1 MRTNLRITAAATTA
15 LVAALSLSACGSD
28 SGSKESDKAAS
39 KPSVSAPATSS
50 TDGGRLGATTGGDS
64 AGTTGGT
71 GGTSGGTGGS
81 GGSGSATG
89 GQGTAKPAKANGKQ
103 SGGQSGSGSGSGSA
117 KRVTCTG
124 SNVKL
129 TATPVSRPINH
140 VLLTATNTGKTTCN
154 AYDAPA
160 VKFSNAQ
167 SPIPVDKDTIPQ
179 SVVTLAPGQ
188 SAYAMIRTQGE
199 PDGTDP
205 YMTSQVVVYFRGAV
219 GMESVGRSAYASLA
233 KPVGVVDAQAM
244 ATYWQSDMSAISAW

>member
-15 LVAALSLSACGSD
+15 LIAALSLSACGSD
-28 SGSKESDKAAS
+28 SGSKASDKAAS
-39 KPSVSAPATSS
+39 QPSASAPASS
-50 TDGGRLGATTGGDS
+50 GTDGGAQGSSTGGDS

-71 GGTSGGTGGS
+71 GGTSGGSGSTTGGHS
-81 GGSGSATG
+81 
-89 GQGTAKPAKANGKQ
+89 TAKPAKSNGKQ
-103 SGGQSGSGSGSGSA
+103 SGGQSGSGSS

-124 SNVKL
+124 SNMKL
-129 TATPVSRPINH
+129 TATPISRPINH
-140 VLLTATNTGKTTCN
+140 ILLTATNTGKTTCN

-160 VKFSNAQ
+160 IKFSNAQ

-179 SVVTLAPGQ
+179 AVVTLAPGQ
-188 SAYAMIRTQGE
+188 STYAMVRTQGE
-199 PDGTDP
+199 SDGTDP

-219 GMESVGRSAYASLA
+219 GMESVGRSAYASLP

>member
-15 LVAALSLSACGSD
+15 LIAALSLSACGSD

-39 KPSVSAPATSS
+39 KPSASAPATSG
-50 TDGGRLGATTGGDS
+50 TDGGRQGATTGGDS

-71 GGTSGGTGGS
+71 GGTSGGSGSTTGGH
-81 GGSGSATG
+81 
-89 GQGTAKPAKANGKQ
+89 GTAKPAKSDGKQ
-103 SGGQSGSGSGSGSA
+103 SGGQSGSGSS

-124 SNVKL
+124 SNMKL
-129 TATPVSRPINH
+129 TATPISRPINH
-140 VLLTATNTGKTTCN
+140 ILLTATNTGKTTCN

-160 VKFSNAQ
+160 IKFSNAQ

-179 SVVTLAPGQ
+179 AVVTLAPGQ
-188 SAYAMIRTQGE
+188 SAYAMVRTQGE

-244 ATYWQSDMSAISAW
+244 ATYWQSSMGAISAW

>member
-15 LVAALSLSACGSD
+15 LIAALSLTACGSD

-39 KPSVSAPATSS
+39 KPSASAPATSG
-50 TDGGRLGATTGGDS
+50 TDGGQGATTGGDT

-81 GGSGSATG
+81 GGSGSTTG
-89 GQGTAKPAKANGKQ
+89 GHGTAKPAKSNGKQ
-103 SGGQSGSGSGSGSA
+103 SGDQSGSGSS

-129 TATPVSRPINH
+129 TATVVSRPINH
-140 VLLTATNTGKTTCN
+140 VLLTATNIGKTTCN

-244 ATYWQSDMSAISAW
+244 ATYWQSDMGAISAW

>member
-15 LVAALSLSACGSD
+15 LIAALSLSACGSD
-28 SGSKESDKAAS
+28 SGSKASDK
-39 KPSVSAPATSS
+39 PSSPTASAPASAGT
-50 TDGGRLGATTGGDS
+50 GGAAQGASTGGDT

-71 GGTSGGTGGS
+71 GGASGTS
-81 GGSGSATG
+81 GGSGSTTG
-89 GQGTAKPAKANGKQ
+89 GHGTAKPAKSTGKQ
-103 SGGQSGSGSGSGSA
+103 SGGQSGSGSGSG

-124 SNVKL
+124 SNIKL

-140 VLLTATNTGKTTCN
+140 VLLTATNIGKTTCD

-167 SPIPVDKDTIPQ
+167 SPVPVDKDTIPQ
-179 SVVTLAPGQ
+179 AVVSLAPGH

-219 GMESVGRSAYASLA
+219 GMESEGRSAYASLS

-244 ATYWQSDMSAISAW
+244 ATYWQSSVDPISAW

>member
-15 LVAALSLSACGSD
+15 LIAALSLSACGSD

-39 KPSVSAPATSS
+39 KPSASAPATSG
-50 TDGGRLGATTGGDS
+50 TDGGRQGASTGGDS

-71 GGTSGGTGGS
+71 GGTAGTS
-81 GGSGSATG
+81 GGSGSTSG
-89 GQGTAKPAKANGKQ
+89 GHGTAKPAKSNGKQ
-103 SGGQSGSGSGSGSA
+103 SGGQSGSGSS

-124 SNVKL
+124 SNIKL

-140 VLLTATNTGKTTCN
+140 VLLTATNIGKTTCD

-179 SVVTLAPGQ
+179 SVVSLAPGH

-244 ATYWQSDMSAISAW
+244 ATYWQSDMGAISAW

>member
-15 LVAALSLSACGSD
+15 LIAALSLSACGSD

-39 KPSVSAPATSS
+39 KPSASAPATSG
-50 TDGGRLGATTGGDS
+50 TDGGGQGATTGGDT

-81 GGSGSATG
+81 GSTSGG
-89 GQGTAKPAKANGKQ
+89 HGTAKPAKSNGKQ
-103 SGGQSGSGSGSGSA
+103 SGGQSGSGSS

-129 TATPVSRPINH
+129 TATVVSRPINH
-140 VLLTATNTGKTTCN
+140 VLLTATNIGKTTCN

-244 ATYWQSDMSAISAW
+244 ATYWQSDMGAISAW

>member
-15 LVAALSLSACGSD
+15 LIAALSLSACGSD
-28 SGSKESDKAAS
+28 SGSKESDKAGS
-39 KPSVSAPATSS
+39 KPSASAPATSG
-50 TDGGRLGATTGGDS
+50 TDGGRQGATTGGDS

-81 GGSGSATG
+81 GAATG
-89 GQGTAKPAKANGKQ
+89 GHTTAKPAKSNGKQ
-103 SGGQSGSGSGSGSA
+103 SGGQSGSGSGSS

-140 VLLTATNTGKTTCN
+140 VLLTATNIGKTTCN

-244 ATYWQSDMSAISAW
+244 ATYWQSDMGAISAW